1 MWISEGLQDL
11 NFCMKEIM
19 KGLRELKKSLPLAFE
34 MLKVFSKGH
43 DSSSVSL
50 FLLSLYLIPARRIIL
65 TRTSVLVW
73 QQDFWNHKEL
83 AQIDCSENGE
93 VLSIVFFKDKIFS
106 GHSDGI
112 IKVTFPNS
120 WSGTFLLI
128 HFYMEMDIHFC
139 LRLYKKILDHYDIV
153 DWILYMCMW
162 LIWEPL
168 VLPYL
173 CIPDILLWH
182 RNLLISWILYAPF
195 RYSFPLVR
203 MAVGKISLSCSYHGL
218 CVVHESTC
226 S

>member
-83 AQIDCSENGE
+83 AQVDCSENGE

-139 LRLYKKILDHYDIV
+139 LRLYKKNIRS
-153 DWILYMCMW
+153 
-162 LIWEPL
+162 
-168 VLPYL
+168 
-173 CIPDILLWH
+173 LWH
-182 RNLLISWILYAPF
+182 SRLNI
-195 RYSFPLVR
+195 
-203 MAVGKISLSCSYHGL
+203 
-218 CVVHESTC
+218 VHVYVIDMGTTC
-226 S
+226 ITVFMHTWHITVA